1 MSSVAQFS
9 NSTIGTSLEGN
20 SLYLFS
26 PTNKIRIRIFK
37 IINNKY
43 FEIGILIIII
53 FSSILLALDDPL
65 AESTNVSLTVIDEII
80 TVLFIIEAAL
90 KIISKGFLLNG

>member
-9 NSTIGTSLEGN
+9 NSTIGSSLEGN
-20 SLYLFS
+20 SLFLFP

-65 AESTNVSLTVIDEII
+65 TESTNISLTVIDEII